1 MKLNERIEIIQK
13 YFKLNSSQLAKKAN
27 VTPQTIINIREG
39 VTTNPKMNV
48 LVNISNELKI
58 NPTWLITG
66 SGSMILDEP
75 ESDCEKK
82 LRRYEEEL
90 SVLREEVKILNKM
103 QAVLYKKIDF
113 LTKNSSKKE

>member
-1 MKLNERIEIIQK
+1 MSISKRFEEIRAFHNLNT
-13 YFKLNSSQLAKKAN
+13 NSLANK
-27 VTPQTIINIREG
+27 VGVSRQTIDNLIKGKIE
-39 VTTNPKMNV
+39 NPK
-48 LVNISNELKI
+48 ISIIRNLANKLDI

-113 LTKNSSKKE
+113 LTKNNSKKE